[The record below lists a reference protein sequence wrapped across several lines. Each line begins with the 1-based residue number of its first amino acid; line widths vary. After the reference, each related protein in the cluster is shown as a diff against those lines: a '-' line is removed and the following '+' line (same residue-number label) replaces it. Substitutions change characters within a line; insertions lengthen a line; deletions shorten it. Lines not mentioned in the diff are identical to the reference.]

1 MCSSSLMLRLPV
13 LFNGPVGSRRTSA
26 AAMAAPQEKRLR
38 REIAVATVQLQR
50 LSAERRRHADRERK
64 RAKPV
69 LERIHGQTFLIA
81 ATVGVL
87 DPSVVELPRLF
98 VYWHLKRMLQR
109 NIGQLHFLDDAAID
123 VAIADACSGRLATD
137 AAAAAVDD
145 VDCRVHFVAA
155 RWLAECEVFLWLVNC
170 NLLGASPPSQ
180 ELFAR
185 FRRAFPASSMGLRF
199 ARMIQGVLDSTRV
212 TEDWAKT
219 FRRRWRVEFR
229 QLPRANPLTGAELS
243 DRVVAS
249 VVVCESRARKRE
261 GVDRARGC
269 CWVWSL
275 LRWKG
280 SFVSA
285 VF

>member
-1 MCSSSLMLRLPV
+1 M
-13 LFNGPVGSRRTSA
+13 
-26 AAMAAPQEKRLR
+26 
-38 REIAVATVQLQR
+38 
-50 LSAERRRHADRERK
+50 
-64 RAKPV
+64 
-69 LERIHGQTFLIA
+69 ERIHGQTFLIA

-109 NIGQLHFLDDAAID
+109 NIGKLHFLDDAAVD

-137 AAAAAVDD
+137 AAAVDD

-155 RWLAECEVFLWLVNC
+155 RWLAEYEVFLWLVDC

-199 ARMIQGVLDSTRV
+199 ARMIQGGLDSTRV

-249 VVVCESRARKRE
+249 VVVCESRARKRG
-261 GVDRARGC
+261 GVDRARG
-269 CWVWSL
+269 
-275 LRWKG
+275 
-280 SFVSA
+280 
-285 VF
+285 